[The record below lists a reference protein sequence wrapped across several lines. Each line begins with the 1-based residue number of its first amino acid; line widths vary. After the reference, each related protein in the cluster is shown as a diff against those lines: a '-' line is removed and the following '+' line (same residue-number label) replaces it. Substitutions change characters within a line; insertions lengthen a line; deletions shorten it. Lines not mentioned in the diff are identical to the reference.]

1 MKNKHVEHSV
11 PVVLIVDDM
20 PANVQ
25 MVSLMLKDKGYK
37 VRVALSGK
45 MALQSVRDNPPDLV
59 LLDINMP
66 EMDGYEVC
74 RQLKA
79 DEKSRGIPV
88 IFISSLSETMDKVK
102 AFQVGGVDYV
112 EKPFHLEEVFA
123 RIETHLK
130 IRILQREL
138 SLHNQ
143 RLEEVVCERTSQLE
157 EARRRLA
164 IMDRTKSEFL
174 NLISHELRTPLN
186 GIFGVAQLL
195 FDENETDPDRR
206 ELMNMFNAS
215 RSTMMKILDDALL
228 LTQIE
233 VSGDTFSS
241 QTTPLDFIL
250 DSAIASVKKTAQPGG
265 IAILPKSPCPGIDV
279 QGDSNLLVKAFSSLL
294 ETAVKFSAG
303 EPVAVVCTCSEK
315 TVEIAISAKGR
326 TIPADMLADF
336 FDVFSASRPIAGVG
350 DLGLGLP
357 VAERIISLFDGSVAV
372 RNEVPAGVSFIVRCR
387 TGSGSGSV

>member
-1 MKNKHVEHSV
+1 MKNRKVEHSL

-45 MALQSVRDNPPDLV
+45 MALQSVQDSPPDLV

-66 EMDGYEVC
+66 GMDGYEVC
-74 RQLKA
+74 KQLKS
-79 DEKSRGIPV
+79 DEKSRVIPV
-88 IFISSLSETMDKVK
+88 IFISSLSETMDKIK

-112 EKPFHLEEVFA
+112 EKPFQLEEVFA

-130 IRILQREL
+130 IRQLQHEL

-143 RLEEVVCERTSQLE
+143 RLEEVVRERTCQLE

-186 GIFGVAQLL
+186 GIFGVAELL
-195 FDENETDPDRR
+195 FNEDEKDPARR
-206 ELMNMFNAS
+206 ELRSMFNVS
-215 RSTMMKILDDALL
+215 RNTMMKILDDALL

-241 QTTPLDFIL
+241 QTTPLDFII
-250 DSAIASVKKTAQPGG
+250 DSAITSVKKHAQPGS
-265 IAILPKSPCPGIDV
+265 IAIIPESSCPGVDV
-279 QGDSNLLVKAFSSLL
+279 QGDSSLLVKAFSSLL
-294 ETAVKFSAG
+294 ETAVKFSTG
-303 EPVAVVCTCSEK
+303 EPIAVVCTCSG
-315 TVEIAISAKGR
+315 TTAEIAISANGR

-336 FDVFSASRPIAGVG
+336 FDVFSASRPITGVG

-357 VAERIISLFDGSVAV
+357 VAERIISMFAGSVTV
-372 RNEVPAGVSFIVRCR
+372 RNEVPAGVTFIVTCR
-387 TGSGSGSV
+387 TGNGNV